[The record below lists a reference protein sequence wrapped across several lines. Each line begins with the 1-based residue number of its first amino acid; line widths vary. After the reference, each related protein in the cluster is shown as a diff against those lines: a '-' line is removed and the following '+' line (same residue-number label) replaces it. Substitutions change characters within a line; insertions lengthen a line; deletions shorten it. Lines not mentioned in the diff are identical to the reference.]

1 MAASDAMKSSPDTI
15 IIVTITAINMRLV
28 SLWENDS
35 ETFIIEIVDL
45 DCYLSMQK
53 YEKTWNYA
61 SLCK

>member
-45 DCYLSMQK
+45 DCNLSMQK
-53 YEKTWNYA
+53 YEKTWNYT